1 LDEPHAKEVLEK
13 LEAEGYEGFISPLEK
28 ADGTYYRVRIGPF
41 AEKARAERAA
51 QAIRK
56 KFKVEIWVTAASN

>member
-1 LDEPHAKEVLEK
+1 MLKK
-13 LEAEGYEGFISPLEK
+13 LEADGYEGFISPLDK
-28 ADGTYYRVRIGPF
+28 ADGTYYRVRVGPF
-41 AEKARAERAA
+41 AEKAWAEKAA